1 MCQQLV
7 SCLESTVCN
16 ASQGA
21 DLSDEELME
30 YISES
35 CTMSKSLEEYEG
47 TEMGPQSL
55 NPAHTL
61 P

>member
-1 MCQQLV
+1 MFQQLA
-7 SCLESTVCN
+7 SCLESTECD
-16 ASQGA
+16 AGQGA

-47 TEMGPQSL
+47 TKMGPQNL